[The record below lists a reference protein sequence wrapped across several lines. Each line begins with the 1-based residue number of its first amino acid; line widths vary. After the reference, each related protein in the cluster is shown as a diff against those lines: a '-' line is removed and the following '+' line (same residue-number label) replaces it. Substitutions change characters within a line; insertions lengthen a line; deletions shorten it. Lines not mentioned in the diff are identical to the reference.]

1 MPVGRGVL
9 AVADSFPCLDL
20 FLQHLLIGDAA
31 VEALGGENRA
41 FGFRQ
46 IQPTPVFGCVVPRE
60 PFNKAAG
67 FGGGKGVVKRAGL
80 CVFRLSGTSPIFVAP
95 GTCLSDDCLST
106 WA

>member
-1 MPVGRGVL
+1 VPVGRGVL

-46 IQPTPVFGCVVPRE
+46 IQPTPVLGCVVLRE

-67 FGGGKGVVKRAGL
+67 FGGGTGVVKRGRRMRVQVVLDEPNFCRAGD
-80 CVFRLSGTSPIFVAP
+80 VPI
-95 GTCLSDDCLST
+95 G
-106 WA
+106 